1 MGIIRMR
8 IQALDWTMGEVGNF
22 FVGLKGG
29 RCRIDWG
36 DGHTSVIQAHP
47 REVYPQY
54 ESHVYPS
61 KCKTSG
67 DIFDVVISS
76 AEDNIVFL
84 NTGCIDMAILEL
96 DISRCPELERL
107 HLTGPVRKINTSC
120 NKSLKELSIHDAYE
134 MSLDLTQNQDLEQLE
149 IRGYDKERLDLS
161 KCDKLWYL
169 DCGSSR
175 MKEIAIS
182 NNSVLKEVIFWDHCP
197 LNERSM
203 RFINKVLALNNGNI
217 TIFNPINYGKT
228 L

>member
-1 MGIIRMR
+1 MK
-8 IQALDWTMGEVGNF
+8 IQALDWTMGEVGNVF
-22 FVGLKGG
+22 IALKEGE
-29 RCRIDWG
+29 CMIDWG

-54 ESHVYPS
+54 VSHVYPS
-61 KCKTSG
+61 NCKSSG

-76 AEDNIVFL
+76 TEDNIVFL

-120 NKSLKELSIHDAYE
+120 NKSLKELSIHDACE
-134 MSLDLTQNQDLEQLE
+134 MILDLTQNQDLEQLE

-203 RFINKVLALNNGNI
+203 RFINKVLALNDGSI

-228 L
+228 I

>member
-1 MGIIRMR
+1 M
-8 IQALDWTMGEVGNF
+8 
-22 FVGLKGG
+22 
-29 RCRIDWG
+29 IDWG

-54 ESHVYPS
+54 VSHVYPS
-61 KCKTSG
+61 NCKSSG
-67 DIFDVVISS
+67 DIFDVVIRST
-76 AEDNIVFL
+76 EDNIVFL
-84 NTGCIDMAILEL
+84 NIGCIDMAILDL

-182 NNSVLKEVIFWDHCP
+182 NNSVLKEVIFWDYCP

>member
-1 MGIIRMR
+1 MGTIRMK
-8 IQALDWTMGEVGNF
+8 IQALDWTMGEVGNVF
-22 FVGLKGG
+22 IGLKGG
-29 RCRIDWG
+29 ECMIDWG

-54 ESHVYPS
+54 VSHVYPS
-61 KCKTSG
+61 NCKSSG

-76 AEDNIVFL
+76 TEDNIVFL
-84 NTGCIDMAILEL
+84 NTGCIDMAILDL
-96 DISRCPELERL
+96 DISLCPELERL
-107 HLTGPVRKINTSC
+107 HLTGPVRKVNTNC

-134 MSLDLTQNQDLEQLE
+134 MILDLTQNQDLEQLE

-169 DCGSSR
+169 DCSSSR

-182 NNSVLKEVIFWDHCP
+182 NNSVLKELIFWDHCP
-197 LNERSM
+197 LNERSK
-203 RFINKVLALNNGNI
+203 RFINKVLALNDGSI

>member
-1 MGIIRMR
+1 M
-8 IQALDWTMGEVGNF
+8 
-22 FVGLKGG
+22 
-29 RCRIDWG
+29 IDWG
-36 DGHTSVIQAHP
+36 DGHASVIQAHP

-54 ESHVYPS
+54 VSHVYPS
-61 KCKTSG
+61 NCKSSG

-76 AEDNIVFL
+76 TEDNIVFL
-84 NTGCIDMAILEL
+84 NTGCIDMAILDL
-96 DISRCPELERL
+96 DIGRCPELERL

-149 IRGYDKERLDLS
+149 IRGYNKERLDLS

-197 LNERSM
+197 LNESSM
-203 RFINKVLALNNGNI
+203 RFINKVLALNDGNI

>member
-1 MGIIRMR
+1 MK
-8 IQALDWTMGEVGNF
+8 IQALDWTMGDVGSV

-29 RCRIDWG
+29 SCRIDWG
-36 DGHTSVIQAHP
+36 DGRTSSFKAHP
-47 REVYPQY
+47 YEVYPQH

-61 KCKTSG
+61 KCKKSG
-67 DIFDVVISS
+67 DIFDVVICST
-76 AEDNIVFL
+76 EDNIVFL
-84 NTGCIDMAILEL
+84 NTGCIDMAI
-96 DISRCPELERL
+96 
-107 HLTGPVRKINTSC
+107 
-120 NKSLKELSIHDAYE
+120 
-134 MSLDLTQNQDLEQLE
+134 LDLTQNQDLEQLE

-169 DCGSSR
+169 DCTSSG

-197 LNERSM
+197 LNERSK
-203 RFINKVLALNNGNI
+203 RFINKVLALNDGSI